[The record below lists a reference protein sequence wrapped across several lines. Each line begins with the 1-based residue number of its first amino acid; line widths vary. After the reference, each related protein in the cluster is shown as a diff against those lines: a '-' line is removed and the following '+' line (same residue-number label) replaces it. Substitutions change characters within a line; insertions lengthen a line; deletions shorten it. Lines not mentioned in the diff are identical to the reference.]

1 MEFTMRKDIDEYR
14 IEEQG
19 RCVFHASYEKE
30 DGLLSVY
37 LKNMFGDDI
46 MGFYQIRKWYSK
58 FHPCMNFTVYEGDQ
72 QIGELKKSRDGYE
85 LLYHDVYYRFYCGM
99 HAGKR
104 VVICFDHQIAEFVLD
119 EVSVVRFK
127 STTQQ
132 ALLSLLCV
140 LMKAFLDQEQFSQ
153 EAFLHH
159 YIGVYDDASATAA

>member
-1 MEFTMRKDIDEYR
+1 
-14 IEEQG
+14 
-19 RCVFHASYEKE
+19 
-30 DGLLSVY
+30 
-37 LKNMFGDDI
+37 
-46 MGFYQIRKWYSK
+46 
-58 FHPCMNFTVYEGDQ
+58 MNFTVYEGDQ

-104 VVICFDHQIAEFVLD
+104 VVICFDRDHQIAEFVLD

-159 YIGVYDDASATAA
+159 YIGVYDDASAAAA